1 MLRNLYTEAKVDC
14 IIPKSI
20 RNAQERRAKQVSI
33 IHPIPYQFACQ
44 LKRLKANSLNARV
57 RALTD
62 EDINEMSKD
71 KPWQPNLVNAAKA
84 DLYLEWYKKM
94 VTSLSCVCP
103 IVTYKAH
110 LPYGYTPF
118 FWKIKHV
125 PFESKAKS
133 QPTPLRKSKRPKKQ
147 LRRLTYNRLG
157 ENN

>member
-1 MLRNLYTEAKVDC
+1 M
-14 IIPKSI
+14 SI
-20 RNAQERRAKQVSI
+20 ER
-33 IHPIPYQFACQ
+33 P
-44 LKRLKANSLNARV
+44 KANSLNARV

-84 DLYLEWYKKM
+84 DLSEWYKKM

-125 PFESKAKS
+125 PFERRQSHSLPHFAS
-133 QPTPLRKSKRPKKQ
+133 QKTQEAAS
-147 LRRLTYNRLG
+147 
-157 ENN
+157 